1 MHLNC
6 FVFDFNDNYH
16 NLAESITEMRLKT
29 SLDKPCQEVTLTIP
43 YSVYSTAFPAL
54 NIECGN
60 RFEIWEHST
69 CLFKGKVETVNIKA
83 EKETMT
89 ITCYDYIRNLMKSKV
104 TYNFNNVGA
113 YRAIEIIFNDLNIP
127 YKEEGILGGKL
138 GGGWDVTI
146 NHLIKNKSA
155 YEACMMIATE
165 VFNQKGTRFYFH
177 MDTEGY
183 VYLMPCDKYWSKQ
196 TIRPCSDVTASQ
208 LDGTLIEF
216 SYKEDASDLIT
227 RVALFD
233 SKGNR
238 VNATT
243 GEVDKG
249 EEEDNTESPS
259 GGSSSSGGEI
269 FGPAKPNGK
278 TIGIDMGHNTKV
290 PGASK
295 YLDEVTENRNVG
307 RKLISLLKQ
316 AGYNV
321 INCTDDEGSTESE
334 ELHNRTN
341 KANAQKLDL
350 FLSLHLD
357 SGGGQGSSIFY
368 NSKANVSLANAI
380 LKGTYESCDFRNR
393 GASSATYY
401 VLSHNNNPAML
412 LEICFTDSIADKSKY
427 DADKVAKGICE
438 AIKNNL

>member
-243 GEVDKG
+243 GEADNG
-249 EEEDNTESPS
+249 EEKDSTESPS

-278 TIGIDMGHNTKV
+278 IIGIDMGHNTKV

-350 FLSLHLD
+350 FL
-357 SGGGQGSSIFY
+357 
-368 NSKANVSLANAI
+368 
-380 LKGTYESCDFRNR
+380 
-393 GASSATYY
+393 
-401 VLSHNNNPAML
+401 
-412 LEICFTDSIADKSKY
+412 
-427 DADKVAKGICE
+427 
-438 AIKNNL
+438 

>member
-1 MHLNC
+1 
-6 FVFDFNDNYH
+6 
-16 NLAESITEMRLKT
+16 
-29 SLDKPCQEVTLTIP
+29 
-43 YSVYSTAFPAL
+43 
-54 NIECGN
+54 
-60 RFEIWEHST
+60 
-69 CLFKGKVETVNIKA
+69 
-83 EKETMT
+83 
-89 ITCYDYIRNLMKSKV
+89 
-104 TYNFNNVGA
+104 
-113 YRAIEIIFNDLNIP
+113 
-127 YKEEGILGGKL
+127 
-138 GGGWDVTI
+138 
-146 NHLIKNKSA
+146 
-155 YEACMMIATE
+155 
-165 VFNQKGTRFYFH
+165 
-177 MDTEGY
+177 
-183 VYLMPCDKYWSKQ
+183 
-196 TIRPCSDVTASQ
+196 
-208 LDGTLIEF
+208 
-216 SYKEDASDLIT
+216 
-227 RVALFD
+227 
-233 SKGNR
+233 
-238 VNATT
+238 
-243 GEVDKG
+243 
-249 EEEDNTESPS
+249 
-259 GGSSSSGGEI
+259 
-269 FGPAKPNGK
+269 
-278 TIGIDMGHNTKV
+278 MGHNTKV